1 MDVDLEQL
9 MSLSLGSE
17 LIDAV
22 SGEQRARGD
31 ESVFI
36 SREVRSNPSFQ
47 QDHPTLHRLIKSIED
62 AAIDTLSS
70 EFQFNTDMTSVQL
83 ARYPGDGC
91 SAYSRHCD
99 SGASCRSEQDTN
111 ISNTSNDRVLTFV
124 YYLTPNDWDAEL
136 DGGALRVFSSAQGN
150 ETEFDI
156 IPFSD
161 RLVVFRSDYVE
172 HQVLPSLRRERIAIT
187 VWLYKRN
194 DRVTINKM
202 PQFGDH
208 VTICDRSKLPPP
220 LPMPESTTKA
230 VFDETIF
237 VVIPSYRDSETW
249 PTILSLLQTAH
260 NPDRISIGVVWQVNM
275 SATEEVKM
283 ATTGVDCLN
292 QIKQT
297 YDGLP
302 FKWKANNNFR
312 SLIMDYMQATGKLS
326 S

>member
-1 MDVDLEQL
+1 
-9 MSLSLGSE
+9 
-17 LIDAV
+17 
-22 SGEQRARGD
+22 
-31 ESVFI
+31 
-36 SREVRSNPSFQ
+36 
-47 QDHPTLHRLIKSIED
+47 
-62 AAIDTLSS
+62 
-70 EFQFNTDMTSVQL
+70 
-83 ARYPGDGC
+83 
-91 SAYSRHCD
+91 
-99 SGASCRSEQDTN
+99 
-111 ISNTSNDRVLTFV
+111 V